1 MLRNMSI
8 RKRLMVILTLV
19 YILSMVGAIAGGY
32 YVLDRDSLRE
42 AKEKTELFTT
52 VMSANQKFMSRNVR
66 PDILDLLEDEYL
78 PAATV
83 GIVMLSETAQ
93 MIQEDYP
100 EYIFKV
106 ASPNPLNKDNKSDSF
121 ENSIIAGFD
130 NGDFEDWSGTVN
142 KAGERFYA
150 SAVPIE
156 ARKSCIWCHDT
167 PEVAHP
173 DMVEEYGTDSGYG
186 YEVGDIVGGRFVYVS
201 MTASDA
207 VTMQK
212 LALFGGG
219 ISLLFLIAMLLIDR
233 IIISTVVKPIE
244 EIVEVAVDISRGK
257 MDREF
262 NIKGNDEIKLLADAF
277 NRMKV
282 SLAKA
287 MDILRK

>member
-8 RKRLMVILTLV
+8 RKRLMVILSLV
-19 YILSMVGAIAGGY
+19 YIISMVGAIAGGY
-32 YVLDRDSLRE
+32 FVLDRDSLRE

-66 PDILDLLEDEYL
+66 PEIMDLLPDTYFPE
-78 PAATV
+78 ATV
-83 GIVMLSETAQ
+83 GIVMMGETASL
-93 MIQEDYP
+93 IQEEYP

-106 ASPNPLNKDNKSDSF
+106 ASPNPLNQDNRSDSF

-130 NGDFEDWSGTVN
+130 NGDFEEWAGPVN

-150 SAVPIE
+150 TAVPIE

-186 YEVGDIVGGRFVYVS
+186 YEVGDVVGGRFVYVS

-207 VTMQK
+207 ITMQK

-244 EIVEVAVDISRGK
+244 EIVEIAVDISRGK

-262 NIKGNDEIKLLADAF
+262 NVKGNDEIKLLADAF

>member
-19 YILSMVGAIAGGY
+19 YIISMVGAIAGGY
-32 YVLDRDSLRE
+32 FILDRDSLRE

-52 VMSANQKFMSRNVR
+52 VMSANQQFMSQNVR
-66 PDILDLLEDEYL
+66 PDIMDLLPDEYL
-78 PAATV
+78 PDATV
-83 GIVMLSETAQ
+83 GIVMLSETAA
-93 MIQEDYP
+93 IIHEKYP

-106 ASPNPLNKDNKSDSF
+106 ASPNPLNKNNRSDSF
-121 ENSIIAGFD
+121 ENTIIAGFD
-130 NGDFEDWSGTVN
+130 NGDFEEWEGTVS

-167 PEVAHP
+167 PAVAQP
-173 DMVEEYGTDSGYG
+173 EMVERYGTDSGYG

-201 MTASDA
+201 MTASDE

-212 LALFGGG
+212 LAVFGGG
-219 ISLLFLIAMLLIDR
+219 ISILFLIAMLVIDR
-233 IIISTVVKPIE
+233 IVISTVVKPIE
-244 EIVEVAVDISRGK
+244 EIVAVAEDISRGK

-262 NIKGNDEIKLLADAF
+262 NIKGNDEIRLLADAF